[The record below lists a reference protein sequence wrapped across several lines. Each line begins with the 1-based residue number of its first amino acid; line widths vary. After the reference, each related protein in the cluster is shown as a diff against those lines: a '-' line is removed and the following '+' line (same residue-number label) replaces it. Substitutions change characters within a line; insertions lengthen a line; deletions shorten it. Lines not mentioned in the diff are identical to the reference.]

1 MYAKMTVM
9 GQPASSLAVKH
20 PIALGLGIVAA
31 AAGIGAIVGA
41 AGAEMPSDR
50 KMTALGG
57 TLFGTGTASLG
68 GLAVVVASKRLRAAG
83 LATALIGLGGVG
95 AVFLGHAALKAI
107 APGPT
112 APAPLPAPSPAP
124 GTNIVWTQI
133 ATSTVLQP
141 SIVYRFSDVASAA
154 DLQNPPTVDN
164 LQSYLGPSGFE
175 VDGVWTGTPP
185 AGWPATDVPGAQTR
199 IYIEFWA
206 TKSGAQLP
214 NVTSNARLFVQQ
226 ASA

>member
-1 MYAKMTVM
+1 MTVM

-107 APGPT
+107 APGPA

-124 GTNIVWTQI
+124 GTNIAWTQI

-141 SIVYRFSDVASAA
+141 NIVYRFSDVASAA

>member
-1 MYAKMTVM
+1 MYAKMTLM

-20 PIALGLGIVAA
+20 PIAVGLGIVAA

-95 AVFLGHAALKAI
+95 AVFLGHAAYKSLV
-107 APGPT
+107 PGPAA
-112 APAPLPAPSPAP
+112 APALPPPSPPP

-133 ATSTVLQP
+133 AASTVLQP
-141 SIVYRFSDVASAA
+141 NIIYRLSDVASAA
-154 DLQNPPTVDN
+154 DLQNPPTVDS
-164 LQSYLGPSGFE
+164 LQTYLGPSGFE
-175 VDGVWTGTPP
+175 VDGVWVGTPP
-185 AGWPATDVPGAQTR
+185 PNWPAADIAGAQTR

-214 NVTSNARLFVQQ
+214 GLTSNARLFVQQ